1 MTVAIVSMERGK
13 CYCLQKGTL
22 GRRRRRG
29 EIFFHTCVTSAGAFV
44 LPPSPTTLRHPIWPS
59 RPLQQ
64 RKREKELRGT
74 QPHSRLLFFS
84 FFFFFFFF
92 IIYFPVFSFFS
103 VRTRRP
109 PSTARPP
116 VSSALCDRLVVEEK
130 KKKKSGGRKKR
141 LFELDDSRRRRS

>member
-1 MTVAIVSMERGK
+1 MLLPSKRNSWKEKKKRRNILSHL
-13 CYCLQKGTL
+13 CYLSW
-22 GRRRRRG
+22 RVR
-29 EIFFHTCVTSAGAFV
+29 
-44 LPPSPTTLRHPIWPS
+44 PSPLPNHPTPS
-59 RPLQQ
+59 NMAVPSAPA
-64 RKREKELRGT
+64 EKEREGASGHPT
-74 QPHSRLLFFS
+74 AFKIAFFS
-84 FFFFFFFF
+84 FFFFFFF